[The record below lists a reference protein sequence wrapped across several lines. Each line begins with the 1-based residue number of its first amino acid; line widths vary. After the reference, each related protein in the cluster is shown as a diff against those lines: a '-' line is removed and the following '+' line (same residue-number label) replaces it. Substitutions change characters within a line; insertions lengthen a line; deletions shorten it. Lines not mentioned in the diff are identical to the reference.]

1 MTTKSGKHANK
12 IAKNAFDSAANNGVT
27 KAVDMRKVAALSAG
41 AAGVIAGAA
50 IAFGAT
56 PAMAA
61 DATSTPVDPSAS
73 ANTQDLTAKNDDSKK
88 KAGETNQNK
97 QTEVKKQDNQ
107 TVVNADNTEG
117 KTDKQ
122 AADSTPA
129 PSSTPAGALAGP
141 NYGQVREADPAPA
154 PKVNSTIELSQDKK
168 DTLPNLYAW
177 GSSDNVYI
185 EKGQN
190 QSVTF
195 KFAKPSDGSTIT
207 KVAIFP
213 SDGNTVDNTKSR
225 KFLEYYSDAAAVN
238 EHQPYSGTYEF
249 KVDTDGT
256 ATLTMT
262 KLYRD
267 GNLKSGES
275 YSANRCI
282 YVYGTDKNG
291 NTVVL
296 YKTNIVRAATLIPPK
311 TAGSIVLKYN
321 EELTA
326 QQIQDK
332 LKAALDAPTE
342 ATGKKSIRDQINA
355 ASTAKGVGGRT
366 GENGAFVQTPDT
378 AENKV
383 IITDQQ
389 AYDANQL
396 ATVINKV
403 TSKTGEPTTYVTGV
417 NNLKTYLVS
426 DLGYKSEALALT
438 VARYDTRIE
447 KPIVE
452 DPTNVSTEV
461 KEEIAKKLAQLNHV
475 PQDKVTFNDKGEA
488 VINFDGVDAADAPK
502 IPLRDLVLKKLEE
515 KDVTVPTGD
524 KAVFVANPLGYSNAE
539 LDRIKT
545 AIFNANKDN
554 KDLGLTSKDQITL
567 SYITGDLTG
576 AGDANKGRSN
586 GLQENN
592 INVTIKTDKAVAE
605 FTSDIT
611 KDKLTRLPDIRTDYN
626 VELVKNKLDGRDSDE
641 GFSWS
646 DDKHTTLIYRYDP
659 TKAQAFTAPE
669 IAKLIKAT
677 PKDQNTGLRP
687 LTGGEVLDHEGANGK
702 PTKSHM
708 HYSIDKNGEP
718 TTELTLGMMNGAYW
732 IGNPQVDNSDV
743 NMGDEESKVG
753 QYTWDEEAGP
763 VTVAAK
769 QNKVFKT
776 RLFVAPYA
784 LTYYRGVYTDPYK
797 KNPNNTPKAINVIF
811 VPQTNHKKDDLSKS
825 IGEHKTITVEGKDV
839 PTESTYYNASDKK
852 KDAYDEA
859 LKEAK
864 KALELA
870 GNTEDSKLSE
880 NLKALIDNA
889 TINLN
894 KARAELDGDPTN
906 KDGLNTSIEA
916 NGKPA
921 QGQTPASGT
930 QATDRYKNVTDP
942 DFKTDDGK
950 PDTTKN
956 DKAKAAKKAYDEA
969 LQAAKELKDDANAT
983 QKDVDAAKAKLDAA
997 RAKLNDFTTS
1007 KDKLNAAIAEHGKA
1021 KYVEDAQGAQTLAP
1035 AYQNATDDERKAY
1048 DESVKKAK
1056 DLSADPNASQKEVN
1070 DAITALEAAKKAL
1083 DAKATDKSKLI
1094 AAEKLSF
1101 DNPDKTDASK
1111 QSTFYKNA
1119 LNKKTNGAND
1129 QEKQAAKTAVENYD
1143 NALAKARE
1151 VLKNDKATQ
1160 KEVDAAKE
1168 ALTNAEK
1175 ALHDGYASDPNELTK
1190 VLADNFSG
1198 YLMPAYFNAF
1208 DKAQAGDD
1216 EAKKAFKDYNDAY
1229 QKAKELKKNFEATD
1243 PSKQPTATDIADAKK
1258 ALEEARKVIDK
1269 YATNTS
1275 RLSAAVFNDIA
1286 IQHSPAYANVK
1297 ELADKQNP
1305 SEEEKAQVEAAKK
1318 AKEAYEKAVKKLNQA
1333 LNKQM
1338 PKDKA
1343 NGKEIPD
1350 TNTPDK
1356 DGNPDSG
1363 DYLKDIQAH
1372 KNGEPLDRDVDAILK
1387 EMNAAADELNKFA
1400 TKTDELLK
1408 SVNEHDNTQQ
1418 TPAFKNANHPDFK
1431 QADGTDDAAKNTA
1444 AKAAVD
1450 AYGDSLN
1457 KAKELLKKPDATQK
1471 EINDAKADL
1480 DNARKAL
1487 DAYNTDT
1494 TKLKESVKKH
1504 GSTDGAAPTE
1514 GTQTSDAY
1522 RNASDPHFLTADGKP
1537 DEQKNKQAA
1546 EDKKAYDEALT
1557 KAQELLKKHDDKDT
1571 PLDAQ
1576 PTQKEIDDALKA
1588 LDAARKKL
1596 EDNYKTVTTDLE
1608 TEINKSTPE
1617 GAPAVTENDFEN
1629 TPEFKNAKA
1638 KTSDGNENADVT
1650 AYKEAL
1656 KKARELVK
1664 AANPTD
1670 PAAVNSSHP
1679 TQQQINDALDALK
1692 AAKKQIEDNYKTNL
1706 EPLTSAKDF
1715 AGGDFK
1721 KTPEYQN
1728 AVAKKA
1734 AGDQGATNDLGKDGE
1749 QTGFDNVLK
1758 KVTEKLNDE
1767 DWKKKATQKDVS
1779 ALLKQLKDAQDNI
1792 AKKYKT
1798 DAIKLEREV
1807 GDKDQD
1813 GKPVVPPFEASVAY
1827 KNALEKAKTEEDKT
1841 GNDSAT
1847 KKLEAYNEKLKAAQ
1861 ELINKVNHPDPNA
1874 KPEDRPTQAQ
1884 VDQALTDLQNAK
1896 KAIDDAFKTNAS
1908 ALKNEADDKDEH
1920 GNAKQET
1927 DKFENS
1933 TEFKNAL
1940 AKKGDS
1946 DKDIE
1951 DVQTYKDALKK
1962 ANDLLGKFDEN
1973 GNPKPGEK
1981 DIPTQQEV
1989 DEAKKALKEI
1999 KDKIIANH
2007 KTNPVDL
2014 QREVDKSKDGDDDQ
2028 RDTTFENTPEF
2039 KNADAKKGAD
2049 GNDNADMT
2057 AYKTAL
2063 ANAKALLEKF
2073 DRTTGKPK
2081 TNLKP
2086 GEKAPTQKQLD
2097 DALDALKAAKKKI
2110 TDGYKTDPSK
2120 LKSEADKDGDF
2131 TKTPEYV
2138 NAQAKGDDASK
2149 KDLEAYK
2156 KALEDANKVLGDKNA
2171 TQKQVDDALKKLQ
2184 DAKSKLTD
2192 GYKTDKDKL
2201 YQEKDNDPE
2210 FRKSIPFLIADS
2222 KDIAEY
2228 NKALSDANAVLNNP
2242 NATQAQVDEALRKLQ
2257 RIKQKMIDLYNSLG
2271 SGSDDDSDG
2280 GSTGANNA
2288 NANAVDK
2295 SMLHAEVNGALAD
2308 VANGA
2313 GAAGAANGAKG
2324 SKGALVDA
2332 SVIKEFNDALENAR
2346 RVLADPNATQEQVE
2360 AATMR
2365 LRAARAA
2372 LNAAKANKG
2381 SNLRGNMGVQTGV
2394 DSATLSAFA
2403 AVFVGLAGLGV
2414 SAKRRKHAR

>member
-61 DATSTPVDPSAS
+61 DTTSTPVDTSTS
-73 ANTQDLTAKNDDSKK
+73 ANAQDLTAKKSDEKQKSDEEQQADEANKK
-88 KAGETNQNK
+88 T
-97 QTEVKKQDNQ
+97 T
-107 TVVNADNTEG
+107 
-117 KTDKQ
+117 
-122 AADSTPA
+122 DSTPA
-129 PSSTPAGALAGP
+129 PDNTTSKASTYAASNTPAEASAGP

-168 DTLPNLYAW
+168 DTLPNMYAW

-282 YVYGTDKNG
+282 YVYGTDKDG
-291 NTVVL
+291 KTVVL

-342 ATGKKSIRDQINA
+342 ATGKKSIRDQITA
-355 ASTAKGVGGRT
+355 ASTSRGVGGRT

-383 IITDQQ
+383 IITDQN

-545 AIFNANKDN
+545 AIFEANKGN
-554 KDLGLTSKDQITL
+554 KELGLTSTDQISL
-567 SYITGDLTG
+567 SYLTGDLT
-576 AGDANKGRSN
+576 ASGDANKGISN
-586 GLQENN
+586 GQAENK
-592 INVTIKTDKAVAE
+592 ITVKIKTDKSVAE
-605 FTSDIT
+605 FTSNV
-611 KDKLTRLPDIRTDYN
+611 KESKLTKLPDIRKDYD
-626 VELVKNKLDGRDSDE
+626 VTWTKTKIDGRDTDE
-641 GFSWS
+641 GISWS
-646 DDKHTTLIYRYDP
+646 NDQKTTIIYRYDP
-659 TKAQAFTAPE
+659 TKAEEFDTTK
-669 IAKLIKAT
+669 ILGLLKAK
-677 PKDQNTGLRP
+677 PKDPKSGLRD
-687 LTGGEVLDHEGANGK
+687 LTGGETLAYEGTSNHSR
-702 PTKSHM
+702 KSHM
-708 HYSIDKNGEP
+708 NYALQNEEP
-718 TTELTLGMMNGAYW
+718 TGELTLGNMGGAYW
-732 IGNPQVDNSDV
+732 SGNQKVSNSDV
-743 NMGDEESKVG
+743 DLGDNLSDAG
-753 QYTWDEEAGP
+753 SYSWDTEAGS

-769 QNKVFKT
+769 KGKIFKA
-776 RLFVAPYA
+776 RLFVEPYA
-784 LTYYRGVYTDPYK
+784 MTYYKHVYLEQGR
-797 KNPNNTPKAINVIF
+797 NPGNTAKAINVIF

-825 IGEHKTITVEGKDV
+825 IDEHKLADDKKT
-839 PTESTYYNASDKK
+839 PTEAKYYNASADK
-852 KDAYDEA
+852 KDAYEKA
-859 LKEAK
+859 LKTATDLLATVKDKQEK
-864 KALELA
+864 DLTEEQKAQ
-870 GNTEDSKLSE
+870 
-880 NLKALIDNA
+880 IDNA

-894 KARAELDGDPTN
+894 KARAELDGADTN
-906 KDGLNTSIEA
+906 KDKLNASIDA
-916 NGKPA
+916 NGKAAEGATAEKP
-921 QGQTPASGT
+921 GT
-930 QATDRYKNVTDP
+930 VTTDRYKNVTDQA
-942 DFKTDDGK
+942 FQTDDGK
-950 PDTTKN
+950 PDAKKN
-956 DKAKAAKKAYDEA
+956 EAAKKAKEDYDKALEEA
-969 LQAAKELKDDANAT
+969 NKVKEDKNAT
-983 QKDVDAAKAKLDAA
+983 QKAVDEAKAKLDAA

-1007 KDKLNAAIAEHGKA
+1007 KDKLNAAIAEHGQ
-1021 KYVEDAQGAQTLAP
+1021 VNTGDATKQGDEKLKTADPT
-1035 AYQNATDDERKAY
+1035 YQNSTPEQRKAY
-1048 DESVKKAK
+1048 DDAVAAADKVSK
-1056 DLSADPNASQKEVN
+1056 DPNASQKEVN
-1070 DAITALEAAKKAL
+1070 KAIDDLKKAKAAL
-1083 DAKATDKSKLI
+1083 DANATDKSPL
-1094 AAEKLSF
+1094 AAAVQKSF
-1101 DNPDKTDASK
+1101 DNPDPNDATK
-1111 QSTFYKNA
+1111 QSVFYKNA
-1119 LNKKTNGAND
+1119 KAKTND
-1129 QEKQAAKTAVENYD
+1129 PAAQQVVTNYD
-1143 NALAKARE
+1143 NALKKAKD
-1151 VLKNDKATQ
+1151 VLADKNAT
-1160 KEVDAAKE
+1160 KKDVEDAK
-1168 ALTNAEK
+1168 K
-1175 ALHDGYASDPNELTK
+1175 ALEDAEAALHADKYSTDKTDLGKA
-1190 VLADNFSG
+1190 LADNFSG

-1208 DKAQAGDD
+1208 DKAQAGD
-1216 EAKKAFKDYNDAY
+1216 EKAKKDFKAYNDAY
-1229 QKAKELKKNFEATD
+1229 HAAKELMENLKKPGNTITQEDVEKVKQQLLDARKIIDTYATD
-1243 PSKQPTATDIADAKK
+1243 
-1258 ALEEARKVIDK
+1258 
-1269 YATNTS
+1269 TS
-1275 RLSAAVFNDIA
+1275 RLSAAALNDVA
-1286 IQHSPAYANVK
+1286 IQNSPAYKNLKA
-1297 ELADKQNP
+1297 LAEKQNP
-1305 SEEEKAQVEAAKK
+1305 TQEEQAEVEAAKK
-1318 AKEAYEKAVKKLNQA
+1318 AKKAYDDAAEKLHKA
-1333 LNKQM
+1333 LTNTL
-1338 PKDKA
+1338 PKDQA
-1343 NGKEIPD
+1343 NGQDIPD
-1350 TNTPDK
+1350 SNIPKK
-1356 DGNPDSG
+1356 DGDLNSK

-1372 KNGEPLDRDVDAILK
+1372 KNGEPLNRDVDSILQ
-1387 EMNAAADELNKFA
+1387 EMNDAAKALDKFA

-1408 SVNEHDNTQQ
+1408 SVNEHDNTKQ
-1418 TPAFKNANHPDFK
+1418 TPAFKNANQPAFK
-1431 QADGTDDAAKNTA
+1431 QADGTDDTAKNTA

-1450 AYGDSLN
+1450 AYGDALN
-1457 KAKELLKKPDATQK
+1457 AAKELLKKPDATQK
-1471 EINDAKADL
+1471 EVNDALKKL
-1480 DNARKAL
+1480 DDARKEL
-1487 DAYNTDT
+1487 DKYNTDT
-1494 TKLKESVKKH
+1494 TKLAESVKKH
-1504 GSTDGAAPTE
+1504 GSTEGPAPTE

-1537 DEQKNKQAA
+1537 DTKKNDDAKAA
-1546 EDKKAYDEALT
+1546 KKEYDEALT

-1571 PLDAQ
+1571 PQDAK
-1576 PTQKEIDDALKA
+1576 PTQKEIDDALKT
-1588 LDAARKKL
+1588 LDEARKKL
-1596 EDNYKTVTTDLE
+1596 EDNYKTVTTGLE

-1617 GAPAVTENDFEN
+1617 HAQVTENDFEN

-1638 KTSDGNENADVT
+1638 KTSNGVENADVT
-1650 AYKEAL
+1650 AYNEAL
-1656 KKARELVK
+1656 KKARDLVQ

-1670 PAAVNSSHP
+1670 PDAKNSSHP
-1679 TQQQINDALDALK
+1679 TQKQINEALDALK

-1706 EPLTSAKDF
+1706 EQLTSAKDF
-1715 AGGDFK
+1715 ADGDFK

-1734 AGDQGATNDLGKDGE
+1734 AGDQGATAALGTDGGD
-1749 QTGFDNVLK
+1749 TGFDNVLK
-1758 KVTEKLNDE
+1758 KVAAKLNDN
-1767 DWKKKATQKDVS
+1767 DWKKKATQKEVN

-2346 RVLADPNATQEQVE
+2346 RVLADPNATREQVE